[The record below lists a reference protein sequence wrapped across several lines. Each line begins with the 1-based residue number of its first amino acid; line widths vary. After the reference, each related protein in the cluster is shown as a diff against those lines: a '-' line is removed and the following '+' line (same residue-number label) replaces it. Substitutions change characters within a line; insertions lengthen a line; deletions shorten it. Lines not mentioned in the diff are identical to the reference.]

1 MRTAW
6 AVGHRPAGA
15 AEGAGMIGM
24 LEVRNLTK
32 RFGGLV
38 ANDDISFEASRDE
51 LLGIVGPNGA
61 GKTTLFNCI
70 AGVHKID
77 EGNIFFEGRDITRCS
92 AHQTARLGLTRTFQ
106 VYAASGDL
114 TVLENVMVG
123 CFMNTRSRSEA
134 SMQAE
139 SILKDLQIGHLA
151 RSLVNELPI
160 AAQKR
165 VVMATA
171 IGTRPKMLLLDEV
184 AAGLV
189 PQEVEEICSL
199 IRFMHGDLK
208 IAVILIEHVM
218 EMVTKL
224 CGRVMVLDY
233 GRKIAEGE
241 PRTVFASPDVIKA
254 YLGEKYAREY
264 AEKVNQCREPSSK

>member
-1 MRTAW
+1 MT
-6 AVGHRPAGA
+6 
-15 AEGAGMIGM
+15 GM

-38 ANDDISFEASRDE
+38 ANDDVSFEAAREE
-51 LLGIVGPNGA
+51 LLGIIGPNGA

-70 AGVHKID
+70 AGVYKID
-77 EGNIFFEGRDITRCS
+77 GGSILFEGRDITRLS
-92 AHQTARLGLTRTFQ
+92 AHETARLGLTRTFQ

-114 TVLENVMVG
+114 TVIENVMVG

-134 SMQAE
+134 SKQAE
-139 SILKDLQIGHLA
+139 RILKDLQIAHLA

-199 IRFMHGDLK
+199 IRFIHDDLDVT
-208 IAVILIEHVM
+208 VILIEHMM
-218 EMVTKL
+218 EMVTRL
-224 CGRVMVLDY
+224 CRRVIVLDY

-241 PRTVFASPDVIKA
+241 PRTVLASPEVIKA
-254 YLGEKYAREY
+254 YLGDKYAREH
-264 AEKVNQCREPSSK
+264 AEKVIQCPEPSSK

>member
-1 MRTAW
+1 MT
-6 AVGHRPAGA
+6 P
-15 AEGAGMIGM
+15 M

-38 ANDDISFEASRDE
+38 ANDCICFQVAPGE
-51 LLGIVGPNGA
+51 LLSVIGPNGA

-70 AGVHKID
+70 AGVHRT
-77 EGNIFFEGRDITRCS
+77 EAGCVIFDGKDITGLRS
-92 AHQTARLGLTRTFQ
+92 HEIARLGLTRTFQ

-114 TVLENVMVG
+114 TVKENVMVG
-123 CFMNTRSRSEA
+123 CFMRTRSRSGA
-134 SMQAE
+134 SSHADD
-139 SILKDLQIGHLA
+139 ILKTFQLSRLA
-151 RSLVNELPI
+151 NNLLNELPI

-165 VVMATA
+165 VVMAA
-171 IGTRPKMLLLDEV
+171 AMGTNPKTLLLDEV

-189 PQEVEEICSL
+189 PQEIEEICSL
-199 IRFMHGDLK
+199 IRFINTDMG
-208 IAVILIEHVM
+208 ITVILIEHMM

-224 CGRVMVLDY
+224 CRRVIVLDY

-241 PRTVFASPDVIKA
+241 PENVLAAPDVIKA

-264 AEKVNQCREPSSK
+264 SERIKKCPPSSR

>member
-1 MRTAW
+1 MS
-6 AVGHRPAGA
+6 
-15 AEGAGMIGM
+15 GM

-38 ANDDISFEASRDE
+38 ANDSISFEAAKGE
-51 LLGIVGPNGA
+51 LLGIIGPNGA

-70 AGVHKID
+70 AGVHRID
-77 EGNIFFEGRDITRCS
+77 AGSIFFKGRDITRLS
-92 AHQTARLGLTRTFQ
+92 SHQIARLGLTRTFQ

-114 TVLENVMVG
+114 TVKENVMVG
-123 CFMNTRSRSEA
+123 CFMNTRSRSKA
-134 SMQAE
+134 SVQAE
-139 SILKDLQIGHLA
+139 RILEGLQIGRLA
-151 RSLVNELPI
+151 GSLVNELTI

-171 IGTRPKMLLLDEV
+171 IATQPKMLLLDEV

-189 PQEVEEICSL
+189 PQEVEEISAL
-199 IRFMHGDLK
+199 IRLIHDTMG
-208 IAVILIEHVM
+208 ITVILIEHMM

-224 CGRVMVLDY
+224 CTQVIVLDY
-233 GRKIAEGE
+233 GRKIAEGAPE
-241 PRTVFASPDVIKA
+241 AVLAAPDVIKA

-264 AEKVNQCREPSSK
+264 AERVKKCPEPSLK

>member
-1 MRTAW
+1 MT
-6 AVGHRPAGA
+6 P
-15 AEGAGMIGM
+15 M

-38 ANDDISFEASRDE
+38 ANDGISFEVATGE
-51 LLGIVGPNGA
+51 LLSVIGPNGA

-70 AGVHKID
+70 TGVYRTEAGCIMFDGK
-77 EGNIFFEGRDITRCS
+77 DITGLRS
-92 AHQTARLGLTRTFQ
+92 HEIARMGLARTFQ

-114 TVLENVMVG
+114 TVKENVMVG
-123 CFMNTRSRSEA
+123 CFMRTRSRSRA
-134 SMQAE
+134 SSHADD
-139 SILKDLQIGHLA
+139 ILKAFQISRLA
-151 RSLVNELPI
+151 NNLLNELPI

-171 IGTRPKMLLLDEV
+171 MGTHPKTLLLDEV

-199 IRFMHGDLK
+199 IRFINTDMGVT
-208 IAVILIEHVM
+208 VILIEHMM

-224 CGRVMVLDY
+224 CRRVIVLDY

-241 PRTVFASPDVIKA
+241 PESVLATPDVIKA

-264 AEKVNQCREPSSK
+264 SERMKKCPHSSR

>member
-1 MRTAW
+1 MTA
-6 AVGHRPAGA
+6 
-15 AEGAGMIGM
+15 M

-38 ANDDISFEASRDE
+38 ANDRISFEVASGE
-51 LLGIVGPNGA
+51 LLSVIGPNGA

-70 AGVHKID
+70 AGVHRSEAGCI
-77 EGNIFFEGRDITRCS
+77 IFDGKDITGLRS
-92 AHQTARLGLTRTFQ
+92 HEIARMGLTRTFQ

-114 TVLENVMVG
+114 TVKENVMVG
-123 CFMNTRSRSEA
+123 CFMRTSSRSRA
-134 SMQAE
+134 SSQADD
-139 SILKDLQIGHLA
+139 ILKAFQISRLA
-151 RSLVNELPI
+151 DNLLNELPI

-165 VVMATA
+165 VVMAA
-171 IGTRPKMLLLDEV
+171 AMGTRPKTLLLDEV

-199 IRFMHGDLK
+199 IRFINTDMG
-208 IAVILIEHVM
+208 ITVILIEHMM

-224 CGRVMVLDY
+224 CRRVIVLDY

-241 PRTVFASPDVIKA
+241 PESVLATPDVIKA

-264 AEKVNQCREPSSK
+264 SERIKKCPPSST

>member
-1 MRTAW
+1 MT
-6 AVGHRPAGA
+6 P
-15 AEGAGMIGM
+15 M

-38 ANDDISFEASRDE
+38 ANDCISFEVASGE
-51 LLGIVGPNGA
+51 LLSVIGPNGA

-70 AGVHKID
+70 AGVHRTEAGCI
-77 EGNIFFEGRDITRCS
+77 IFDGKDITGLRS
-92 AHQTARLGLTRTFQ
+92 HEIARMGLTRTFQ

-114 TVLENVMVG
+114 TVKENVMVG
-123 CFMNTRSRSEA
+123 CFMRTSSRSRA
-134 SMQAE
+134 SSQADE
-139 SILKDLQIGHLA
+139 ILKAFQISRLA
-151 RSLVNELPI
+151 DNLLNELPI

-171 IGTRPKMLLLDEV
+171 MGTRPKTLLLDEV

-199 IRFMHGDLK
+199 IRFINTDMG
-208 IAVILIEHVM
+208 ITVILIEHMM

-224 CGRVMVLDY
+224 CRRVIVLDY

-241 PRTVFASPDVIKA
+241 PESVLATPDVIKA

-264 AEKVNQCREPSSK
+264 SERIKKCPPSST

>member
-1 MRTAW
+1 MTA
-6 AVGHRPAGA
+6 
-15 AEGAGMIGM
+15 M
-24 LEVRNLTK
+24 LQVRNVTK

-38 ANDDISFEASRDE
+38 ANDDISFEVARGE
-51 LLGIVGPNGA
+51 LLGIIGPNGA

-70 AGVHKID
+70 AGAYRVD
-77 EGNIFFEGRDITRCS
+77 AGSIFFDGRDITRLTS
-92 AHQTARLGLTRTFQ
+92 HQTARRGLTRTFQ

-114 TVLENVMVG
+114 TVRENVMVG

-134 SMQAE
+134 AARADQ
-139 SILKDLQIGHLA
+139 ILKDLQIEHLA
-151 RSLVNELPI
+151 PNLVNQLTI

-189 PQEVEEICSL
+189 PQEVEEISSL
-199 IRFMHGDLK
+199 IRFVHQSMN
-208 IAVILIEHVM
+208 ITVVLIEHVM

-224 CGRVMVLDY
+224 CRRVIVLDY
-233 GRKIAEGE
+233 GSKIAEGE
-241 PRTVFASPDVIKA
+241 PETVLASPDVVKA

-264 AEKVNQCREPSSK
+264 ARKVKECQEPSSK